1 MDRDEAQAVRLYQ
14 QAAERGLA
22 RAQYCLGRCCEEGR
36 GVKKDLKRA
45 QALYQQTGSACC
57 QASPRRSAAS
67 WPASWTAWRRMW
79 TPPWRS
85 GTENPHS
92 QSTEALERVKKSGR
106 RWWQRK

>member
-1 MDRDEAQAVRLYQ
+1 MELFPAIDLYEGQAVRLYQ

-45 QALYQQTGSACC
+45 QALYQQAADGGC
-57 QASPRRSAAS
+57 QEAR
-67 WPASWTAWRRMW
+67 
-79 TPPWRS
+79 
-85 GTENPHS
+85 
-92 QSTEALERVKKSGR
+92 EALERVKKSGR